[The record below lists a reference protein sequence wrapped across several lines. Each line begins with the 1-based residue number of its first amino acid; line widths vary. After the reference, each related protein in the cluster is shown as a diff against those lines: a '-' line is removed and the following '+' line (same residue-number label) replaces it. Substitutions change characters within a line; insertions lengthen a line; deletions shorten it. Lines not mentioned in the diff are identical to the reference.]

1 MPSEHA
7 DWVDRNPTPGLEVLI
22 SKLQAIFSLADAIDK
37 SHTGKIKQIRAVLGD
52 KELRLY
58 YQSEL
63 DISLERWSFIQASR
77 NFEEIFGITPRLLKG
92 QV

>member
-1 MPSEHA
+1 M
-7 DWVDRNPTPGLEVLI
+7 I

-52 KELRLY
+52 KELKLY